1 MKKEKIMSKI
11 TIANLQQSRELD
23 DADMA
28 AVRGG
33 NSWLSGLGPIAQVN
47 VGINQNITQLQSV
60 DVNTLN
66 NVGVIGAGF
75 ALPAIDVSP
84 SQWANTAVSL

>member
-1 MKKEKIMSKI
+1 MS
-11 TIANLQQSRELD
+11 TIAITDLAQRRELD
-23 DADMA
+23 GADMA

-47 VGINQNITQLQSV
+47 VGISQNIAQLQNV

-75 ALPAIDVSP
+75 ALPAIDANP
-84 SQWANTAVSL
+84 SQWANASVAL